1 VDLEQSGLVAEWS
14 CRWVDLRLG
23 GLAAGWTCSR
33 ADLEQMA
40 GLLDEQTFEQ
50 VVRSTP
56 LCSIDLVLRDPD
68 ARTLVGLRT
77 NEPAKGFYF
86 VPGGIIR
93 KDERMADA
101 FGRILMQETS
111 IEAELSEARYLGVF
125 EHFYATNKFEKRG
138 FGTHYICHAHG
149 LALGHRPAITADRQ
163 HSELIWASAA
173 ELSKLN
179 LHPYSAAYFGPEVT
193 NQV

>member
-1 VDLEQSGLVAEWS
+1 ME
-14 CRWVDLRLG
+14 
-23 GLAAGWTCSR
+23 
-33 ADLEQMA
+33 LEQMA

-56 LCSIDLVLRDPD
+56 LCSIDLILRDPD

-101 FGRILMQETS
+101 FRRILMQ
-111 IEAELSEARYLGVF
+111 GNVD
-125 EHFYATNKFEKRG
+125 RG
-138 FGTHYICHAHG
+138 TTIG
-149 LALGHRPAITADRQ
+149 
-163 HSELIWASAA
+163 S
-173 ELSKLN
+173 
-179 LHPYSAAYFGPEVT
+179 
-193 NQV
+193 

>member
-1 VDLEQSGLVAEWS
+1 
-14 CRWVDLRLG
+14 
-23 GLAAGWTCSR
+23 
-33 ADLEQMA
+33 MA

-56 LCSIDLVLRDPD
+56 LCSIDLILRDPD

-77 NEPAKGFYF
+77 NQPAKGFYF

-101 FGRILMQETS
+101 FRRILMQETS
-111 IEAELSEARYLGVF
+111 IEAQLPEAKYLGVF
-125 EHFYATNKFEKRG
+125 EHFYATNKFEKPG
-138 FGTHYICHAHG
+138 FGTHYICHAYG
-149 LALGHRPAITADRQ
+149 LALGQRPAITADRQ

-173 ELSKLN
+173 ELATLN
-179 LHPYSAAYFGPEVT
+179 LHPYSAAYFGPEAT

>member
-111 IEAELSEARYLGVF
+111 IEAELSEARLDISAF
-125 EHFYATNKFEKRG
+125 SSTSMLPINSK
-138 FGTHYICHAHG
+138 
-149 LALGHRPAITADRQ
+149 
-163 HSELIWASAA
+163 SEAS
-173 ELSKLN
+173 EPTISVM
-179 LHPYSAAYFGPEVT
+179 PT
-193 NQV
+193 D